1 MVFFFFSL
9 SDQVQILVVG
19 IKPSLDY
26 SHTVTMGVAYA
37 LSAGWRPG
45 KEWMEPQQLG
55 NLGTDREDVE
65 KQK

>member
-1 MVFFFFSL
+1 M
-9 SDQVQILVVG
+9 LVVG

-26 SHTVTMGVAYA
+26 SHTVTMGAAYA